1 MELTREKALELHRL
15 MWSDMQQELGN
26 YAMGGDRV
34 LYKSEWCQLH
44 FPNEK
49 IANDCFLCEY
59 ALKNKKRN
67 CNICPIKWTTE
78 NNKDATVYCCYDNY
92 YYCAPISELLAL
104 PERELE
110 EEN

>member
-1 MELTREKALELHRL
+1 
-15 MWSDMQQELGN
+15 MQKKLGN

-34 LYKSEWCQLH
+34 LYKSEWCQLY
-44 FPNEK
+44 FPNEN

-67 CNICPIKWTTE
+67 CNMCPIKWTTE
-78 NNKDATVYCCYDNY
+78 NNKDAITAYCCYNDY
-92 YYCAPISELLAL
+92 YYRAPISELLAL
-104 PERELE
+104 PERKLT